1 MLYHL
6 VKSMIPVAKPV
17 VDDEEIQ
24 AVTKVLETGMLAEG
38 KVSREFENRFR
49 KYIGTDY
56 ATVTN
61 NGTTALVTA
70 LEAMEIQP
78 GDEIITSPFT
88 FIASAN
94 TIAMI
99 GAIPIFVDVN
109 PHTYNIDP
117 DLMEGAITKK
127 TRAIM
132 PIHIFGMP
140 CEMKQIMEIAKQH
153 DILVIE
159 DACQA
164 HGATIDG
171 KMVGSFGDVATF
183 SFYATKNLM
192 TGEGGM
198 IVTDNEDIYDKALM
212 IKNHGRGKE
221 GGYKHYRIG
230 SNYRMMDLVAA
241 LGIVQLERMPSVVKA
256 RRENA
261 KSYNRFFSDYDE
273 IRPQKK
279 MDGHESAYHIY
290 SPLIYSEKVT
300 RDQIIQRLHEEGIGS
315 RTVYAIPCHKQETY
329 RNMKNWRWS
338 KFVDYPDYT
347 KIQLPKSEEIGER
360 HFDIPVHPGVTKDD
374 MNHIFE
380 AFNNILS

>member
-1 MLYHL
+1 
-6 VKSMIPVAKPV
+6 MIPVAKPV
-17 VDDEEIQ
+17 VDKEEIS

-38 KVSREFENRFR
+38 KVSREFEKLFR
-49 KYIGTDY
+49 EYIGIKY

-61 NGTTALVTA
+61 NGTTALVAA

-78 GDEIITSPFT
+78 GDEIITTPFT

-94 TIAMI
+94 TITMI
-99 GAIPIFVDVN
+99 GAIPKFVDIN
-109 PHTYNIDP
+109 PHTYNINP
-117 DLMEGAITKK
+117 DLIEEAISER

-132 PIHIFGMP
+132 PVHIFGMP
-140 CEMKQIMEIAKQH
+140 CDMKRIMEIAEKH
-153 DILVIE
+153 NLLVIE

-171 KMVGSFGDVATF
+171 KMIGSFGDVSTF

-198 IVTDNEDIYDKALM
+198 IVTNNEEIYDKALM

-241 LGIVQLERMPSVVKA
+241 LGIVQLERMPEVVKA

-261 KSYNRFFSDYDE
+261 RSYDKFFSEFDE
-273 IRPQKK
+273 ISPQMKLE
-279 MDGHESAYHIY
+279 GHESAYHIY
-290 SPLIYSEKVT
+290 GPLIYSNKMS
-300 RDQIIQRLHEEGIGS
+300 RDQMIQKLRDNGVGS

-329 RNMKNWRWS
+329 QKMKNWRWS
-338 KFVDYPDYT
+338 KYIDYPDYSRM
-347 KIQLPKSEEIGER
+347 QLPISEEVGDR

-374 MNHIFE
+374 MKHIFE
-380 AFNNILS
+380 VFTKILS

>member
-1 MLYHL
+1 
-6 VKSMIPVAKPV
+6 MIPVAKPV
-17 VDDEEIQ
+17 IDDEEIA

-38 KVSREFENRFR
+38 KVSREFEKRFR
-49 KYIGTDY
+49 EYIGIKY
-56 ATVTN
+56 ASVTT

-70 LEAMEIQP
+70 LEAMEIKP
-78 GDEIITSPFT
+78 GDEIITTPFT

-109 PHTYNIDP
+109 PYTYNINP
-117 DLMEGAITKK
+117 DLIEEAITDK
-127 TRAIM
+127 TRGIM
-132 PIHIFGMP
+132 PVHIFGMP
-140 CEMKQIMEIAKQH
+140 CDMKRIMEIAQNH
-153 DILVIE
+153 NLLVIE

-171 KMVGSFGDVATF
+171 QMVGSFGDVATF

-198 IVTDNEDIYDKALM
+198 VVTNNEDIYDKALM

-241 LGIVQLERMPSVVKA
+241 LGIVQLERIPEVVRV
-256 RRENA
+256 RRSNA
-261 KSYNRFFSDYDE
+261 KSYNKFFSEYEE
-273 IRPQKK
+273 IRPQLTL
-279 MDGHESAYHIY
+279 DGHESAYHIY
-290 SPLIYSEKVT
+290 GPLLYSKKIT
-300 RDQIIQRLHEEGIGS
+300 RDQIIQKLRENGVGS

-329 RNMKNWRWS
+329 QNLQDWRWS
-338 KFVDYPDYT
+338 KFIDYPDYS
-347 KIQLPKSEEIGER
+347 KLHLPISEEIGNR
-360 HFDIPVHPGVTKDD
+360 HFDIPVHPNITKDD
-374 MNHIFE
+374 RNHIFDV
-380 AFNNILS
+380 FSRILS